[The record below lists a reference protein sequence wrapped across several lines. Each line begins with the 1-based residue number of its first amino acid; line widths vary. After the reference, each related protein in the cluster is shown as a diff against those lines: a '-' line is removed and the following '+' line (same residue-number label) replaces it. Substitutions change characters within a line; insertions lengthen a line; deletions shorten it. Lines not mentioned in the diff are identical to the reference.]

1 MSARPENEQIS
12 VALNLLRANG
22 DDLRSNPASAD
33 ADAELRAS
41 ILAHGLLEP
50 LVVRN
55 REGVWYVIAGHRRY
69 RALRALAE
77 AGEIAAAYAVGCTVL
92 HDQVD
97 ATEAAL
103 AENTVRVAMH
113 PADQAIT
120 FARLADA
127 GATVEDIAHRFG
139 MNQRT
144 VRKRLRLG
152 KLEPYILEK
161 FRSGEIREDVA
172 AAYATTANH
181 ERQLAAWEKIEADQW
196 GNHHTGS
203 ILHLLQDDLVRSDS
217 PIAQFVGAKRY
228 AEAGGDS
235 ESTLFADYSVLSNY
249 DLLRKLAM
257 EKLQRAADRVTGW
270 KWVQCLS
277 PEDEMW
283 NVRQDYTQLYA
294 QPAPLTDAERATT
307 EAEQRFM
314 AEHQEDG
321 DDLSPE
327 LEAEWEKIST
337 AADEV
342 RRVQAGRRHWTDE
355 QKAGAGVLLYIGN
368 GGTVERTEGL
378 VRKGDPVPGR
388 DDPPGGAAAAGAA
401 AAQSTSTGAPAAP
414 EKPKSKGYSQ
424 GLRESVTELRNAVLR
439 DVLCGAP
446 DVARDLLAFNLLL
459 GMKGGYD
466 PDDDHAEGFYPD
478 LPLSLHK
485 ETPPRLPVQGA
496 SAAMNGYLEAPGLD
510 MPWFDKRKSVGELFE
525 CYRNLDSETKDRLTA
540 QVVATLLFSLPGGA
554 GTKYDCHAAIEHE
567 LEAAYASELL
577 RVDGDL
583 WSAETMWSRLRKDQ
597 IIDECRP
604 CLGDEWAT
612 GAAKLKKGALAA
624 DAAKRMRLYSEW
636 LPKGFHAAAHPE
648 RADADADAG

>member
-1 MSARPENEQIS
+1 MSARAENEQIS
-12 VALNLLRANG
+12 VALNLLQANG
-22 DDLRSNPASAD
+22 DDLRNNPASAD

-55 REGVWYVIAGHRRY
+55 REGVWYVIAGHRRL

-127 GATVEDIAHRFG
+127 GASIEDIGHRFG
-139 MNQRT
+139 MNKRT
-144 VRKRLRLG
+144 VAKRLRLG
-152 KLEPYILEK
+152 KLEPTILEK
-161 FRSGEIREDVA
+161 FRSGEISEDVA

-203 ILHLLQDDLVRSDS
+203 VLHLLQDDLVRSDS
-217 PIAQFVGAKRY
+217 PIAQFVGAKQY
-228 AEAGGDS
+228 AEAGGAG
-235 ESTLFADYSVLSNY
+235 ESTLFEDYSMLSDY
-249 DLLRKLAM
+249 DLLRKLAL

-270 KWVQCLS
+270 KWVKCLQ
-277 PEDEMW
+277 PEDELW

-294 QPAPLTDAERATT
+294 QPALFTDAERETI

-327 LEAEWEKIST
+327 LEAEWGKISA

-342 RRVQAGRRHWTDE
+342 RRVQAGRRHWTDD

-388 DDPPGGAAAAGAA
+388 DDEPAN
-401 AAQSTSTGAPAAP
+401 GAPRTDPITGREVA
-414 EKPKSKGYSQ
+414 EKPKGYSQ
-424 GLRESVTELRNAVLR
+424 GLSESITELRNGVLR
-439 DVLCGAP
+439 RAVRDHPEIA
-446 DVARDLLAFNLLL
+446 ADLLNFNLLCSMRA
-459 GMKGGYD
+459 GWDAHTDG
-466 PDDDHAEGFYPD
+466 AGFYPS
-478 LPLSLHK
+478 LPLSLRK
-485 ETPPRLPVQGA
+485 EYRPLQPVKGATAAVGEYLEDPKLDLGEWWDEKQPLGVLFERYRRLPEDEKATLTADLCV
-496 SAAMNGYLEAPGLD
+496 SVMFSMPG
-510 MPWFDKRKSVGELFE
+510 GEL
-525 CYRNLDSETKDRLTA
+525 ST
-540 QVVATLLFSLPGGA
+540 
-554 GTKYDCHAAIEHE
+554 YDCHAAIENE
-567 LEAAYASELL
+567 LEPAYAARL
-577 RVDGDL
+577 REIDADV
-583 WSAETMWSRLRKDQ
+583 WSVETFWGRLRKDQ
-597 IIDECRP
+597 IIAEARP
-604 CLGDEWAT
+604 YLGDEWAQ
-612 GAAKLKKGALAA
+612 GAEKLKKGELAA
-624 DAAKRMRLYSEW
+624 DAAKRMREHPQW
-636 LPKGFHAAAHPE
+636 LPEGMQAAE
-648 RADADADAG
+648 RDDSEQEG

>member
-12 VALNLLRANG
+12 VALNLLQANG

-55 REGVWYVIAGHRRY
+55 REGVWHVVAGHRRY

-77 AGEIAAAYAVGCTVL
+77 AGDLAADYAVGCTIL
-92 HDQVD
+92 DDDVD

-103 AENTVRVAMH
+103 AENMVRVAMH

-152 KLEPYILEK
+152 KLEPSILEK

-181 ERQLAAWEKIEADQW
+181 ERQLAAWEKIETDRG

-270 KWVQCLS
+270 KWVMGLK

-283 NVRQDYTQLYA
+283 NVRQDFTQLYG
-294 QPAPLTDAERATT
+294 QPAPLTDAERATI

-321 DDLSPE
+321 DALSPE

-378 VRKGDPVPGR
+378 VRNGDPVPGR
-388 DDPPGGAAAAGAA
+388 DDEP
-401 AAQSTSTGAPAAP
+401 TNGAPRTDPITGREVA
-414 EKPKSKGYSQ
+414 EKPKPRGYSQ
-424 GLRESVTELRNAVLR
+424 GLSESITELRNGVLR
-439 DVLCGAP
+439 RAVRDHP
-446 DVARDLLAFNLLL
+446 EVAADLLNFNLLCSMRA
-459 GMKGGYD
+459 GRDAHTAG
-466 PDDDHAEGFYPD
+466 AGFYPS
-478 LPLSLHK
+478 LPLALRK
-485 ETPPRLPVQGA
+485 EYRPLQAVKGAAAAVGEYLEDPKLDLGEWWDEKQPLGVLFERYRRLPVDEKA
-496 SAAMNGYLEAPGLD
+496 TLTADLCVSVMFSMPG
-510 MPWFDKRKSVGELFE
+510 GELS
-525 CYRNLDSETKDRLTA
+525 N
-540 QVVATLLFSLPGGA
+540 
-554 GTKYDCHAAIEHE
+554 YDCHAAAENE
-567 LEAAYASELL
+567 LEPAYAARLL
-577 RVDGDL
+577 EIDRDV
-583 WSAETMWSRLRKDQ
+583 WSVETFWGRLRKDQ

-604 CLGDEWAT
+604 CLGDEWAK
-612 GAAKLKKGALAA
+612 GAEKLKKGELAA
-624 DAAKRMRLYSEW
+624 DAAKRMRLHPQW

-648 RADADADAG
+648 RAGADVDAG

>member
-1 MSARPENEQIS
+1 MSARAENEQIS
-12 VALNLLRANG
+12 VALNLLQANG
-22 DDLRSNPASAD
+22 DDLRNNPASAD

-55 REGVWYVIAGHRRY
+55 REGVWYVIAGHRRL

-127 GATVEDIAHRFG
+127 GASIEDIGHRFG
-139 MNQRT
+139 MNKRT
-144 VRKRLRLG
+144 VAKRLRLG
-152 KLEPYILEK
+152 KLEPTILEK
-161 FRSGEIREDVA
+161 FRSGEISEDVA

-203 ILHLLQDDLVRSDS
+203 VLHLLQDDLVRSDS
-217 PIAQFVGAKRY
+217 PIAQFVGAKQY
-228 AEAGGDS
+228 AEAGGAG
-235 ESTLFADYSVLSNY
+235 ESTLFEDYSMLSDY
-249 DLLRKLAM
+249 DLLRKLAL

-270 KWVQCLS
+270 KWVKCLQ
-277 PEDEMW
+277 PEDELW

-294 QPAPLTDAERATT
+294 QPALFTDAERETI

-327 LEAEWEKIST
+327 LEAEWGKISA

-342 RRVQAGRRHWTDE
+342 RRVQAGRRHWTDD

-388 DDPPGGAAAAGAA
+388 DDEPAN
-401 AAQSTSTGAPAAP
+401 GAPRTDPITGREVA
-414 EKPKSKGYSQ
+414 EKPKGYSQ
-424 GLRESVTELRNAVLR
+424 GLSESITEFAQRRAAPGGARPPGDRRRPAQLQPAVLDEGGLGCAHRWRRLLPVPAAVAAQGIPPAAAGQGRDRSRGRVLGGSQAGPGRVVGREAAARRAVRALPPAAGGREGHAHRRPVRVR
-439 DVLCGAP
+439 DVLDAG
-446 DVARDLLAFNLLL
+446 RGTEHL
-459 GMKGGYD
+459 
-466 PDDDHAEGFYPD
+466 
-478 LPLSLHK
+478 
-485 ETPPRLPVQGA
+485 RLPRGH
-496 SAAMNGYLEAPGLD
+496 
-510 MPWFDKRKSVGELFE
+510 R
-525 CYRNLDSETKDRLTA
+525 
-540 QVVATLLFSLPGGA
+540 
-554 GTKYDCHAAIEHE
+554 
-567 LEAAYASELL
+567 
-577 RVDGDL
+577 
-583 WSAETMWSRLRKDQ
+583 
-597 IIDECRP
+597 
-604 CLGDEWAT
+604 
-612 GAAKLKKGALAA
+612 
-624 DAAKRMRLYSEW
+624 
-636 LPKGFHAAAHPE
+636 E
-648 RADADADAG
+648 RA

>member
-1 MSARPENEQIS
+1 MSARPANEQIS

-22 DDLRSNPASAD
+22 DDLRSNPASED

-50 LVVRN
+50 LVVRD
-55 REGVWYVIAGHRRY
+55 REGAWYVIAGHRRL

-77 AGEIAAAYAVGCTVL
+77 AEQLPADTPVGCTIL
-92 HDQVD
+92 DDDVD

-152 KLEPYILEK
+152 KLEPSILEK

-181 ERQLAAWEKIEADQW
+181 ERQLAAWEKIEADRW
-196 GNHHTGS
+196 GNHSPGA

-235 ESTLFADYSVLSNY
+235 ESTLFADYSVFSDY

-270 KWVQCLS
+270 KWVTVLK

-294 QPAPLTDAERATT
+294 QPAPLTDAERATI

-321 DDLSPE
+321 DALSPE

-388 DDPPGGAAAAGAA
+388 DDEPANGSPR
-401 AAQSTSTGAPAAP
+401 TDPITGREVA
-414 EKPKSKGYSQ
+414 EKPKQRGYSQ
-424 GLRESVTELRNAVLR
+424 GLSESITELRNGVLR
-439 DVLCGAP
+439 RAVRDHP
-446 DVARDLLAFNLLL
+446 EVAADLLNFNLLCSMRA
-459 GMKGGYD
+459 GRDAHTTG
-466 PDDDHAEGFYPD
+466 AGFYPS
-478 LPLSLHK
+478 PAAGVAQGV
-485 ETPPRLPVQGA
+485 PPAAGGQGRGRGRGRVLGGSQA
-496 SAAMNGYLEAPGLD
+496 GPGRVVGRGSSPSACCSSG
-510 MPWFDKRKSVGELFE
+510 
-525 CYRNLDSETKDRLTA
+525 TA
-540 QVVATLLFSLPGGA
+540 G
-554 GTKYDCHAAIEHE
+554 
-567 LEAAYASELL
+567 
-577 RVDGDL
+577 
-583 WSAETMWSRLRKDQ
+583 
-597 IIDECRP
+597 CRWTRRP
-604 CLGDEWAT
+604 RSPPTCAC
-612 GAAKLKKGALAA
+612 
-624 DAAKRMRLYSEW
+624 
-636 LPKGFHAAAHPE
+636 P
-648 RADADADAG
+648 